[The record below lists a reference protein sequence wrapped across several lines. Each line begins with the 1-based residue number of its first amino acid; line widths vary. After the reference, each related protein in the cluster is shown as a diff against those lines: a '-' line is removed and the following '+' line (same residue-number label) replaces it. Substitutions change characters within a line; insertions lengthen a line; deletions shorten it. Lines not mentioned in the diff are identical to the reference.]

1 MQALITKARNS
12 TVFALLQYSLLFIVL
27 KAKNHSVFFIMY
39 LTLAQRRNLSQT
51 TQVRRSLGY
60 TF

>member
-27 KAKNHSVFFIMY
+27 KANNHSVFFIMY
-39 LTLAQRRNLSQT
+39 LILAQRHNLSQA
-51 TQVRRSLGY
+51 TQVRRSLGH